1 MEVQQQIGGWLGWFI
16 HMPVESAAVLTVDEC
31 KYVAFALQHTKLYNQ
46 VPCTESQY
54 DELCATNVSLLE
66 AKLAIAEG

>member
-1 MEVQQQIGGWLGWFI
+1 MEVQQQIGGWLGLFI

-31 KYVAFALQHTKLYNQ
+31 KYIALALQLYSQ

-54 DELCATNVSLLE
+54 DELCATNVSFGRGE
-66 AKLAIAEG
+66 VSSS